1 MGENRHVIAPASA
14 PSATRDE
21 CAEYH
26 APPHRV
32 DNIRFRAIRPDDWHR
47 LQLFHDRLTATSVQ
61 LRFHGA
67 KRHLSEPLA
76 HRLTQVDGHDT
87 VAVVATTGTRGRIV
101 GVARYFRLDRG
112 TAEVAFVVEDAYQ
125 GQGIGR
131 RLMQKLV
138 GEARRNG
145 ISEFV
150 ADVLPS
156 NTRML
161 RLLEESGPIRVR
173 NVDGVDEVRVDLPAA
188 P

>member
-1 MGENRHVIAPASA
+1 MGKIRELTAAFA
-14 PSATRDE
+14 PSATYDE
-21 CAEYH
+21 CAKDH
-26 APPHRV
+26 SSPHRV
-32 DNIRFRAIRPDDWHR
+32 ENIRFRALRPDDWHR

-76 HRLTQVDGHDT
+76 HRLTQMDGHDT

-101 GVARYFRLDRG
+101 GVARYFRIDLK

-131 RLMQKLV
+131 RLMQKLI

-150 ADVLPS
+150 ADVLPG

-161 RLLEESGPIRVR
+161 RLLEESGAIRVR
-173 NVDGVDEVRVDLPAA
+173 NVDGVDEVQVDLPNA